1 MRTVRELVAEFRGLH
16 GTAKQK
22 AILGSTGLARAP
34 LTALANGKDLDHAAL
49 ASLLGLMKINS
60 RPVKPR
66 LLGSIGRA
74 HFAARF
80 AAAGCE
86 MESFDYRRAMDTTDG
101 VPWIVETAF
110 GWCPSADTRRLVCG
124 VNWSPGII
132 NPFRETRPL
141 RPEPR
146 HDPQSAAGRSRRAGH
161 PRAAHGL
168 PARRIHRS
176 RQVGGGGPVMKA
188 DKIIGAVQGV
198 TKKWAKQ
205 RKREERDAAAAMNRR
220 YAMTR
225 RRSVSIR
232 DAAFAIM
239 EQAYLK
245 ASANGRLP
253 AHARQ
258 IMYAARPYIQQHA
271 DRELGHRFDQYF
283 TQQLLPEYIETYGVI
298 WNVVYDARGNFTE
311 PHTKAKVPL
320 GTLPVRGYLA
330 QIRQHKVKDPEFDI
344 WEKFYPTLGPK
355 HRFGAILFIEKE
367 GFMPL
372 FEAVQLAERYDLAIM
387 STKGMSVTAARELVD
402 QLCAVHAVPLLVL
415 HDFDKAGF
423 SIAGTLQRSTRR
435 YRFGHGHAAN
445 VIDLGLRLEDVDGL
459 ETEDVYVESPN
470 KARRNLQEN
479 GATPEEIDFLLE
491 QRVELNA
498 FASDEFIQWLER
510 KLVHH
515 GIAKV
520 VPGGDT
526 LADAYRRMR
535 KQALVQERIN
545 EALDELEDDDTEPV
559 PIPDNLIGRI
569 KERQSDDPALRWD
582 AVLREIAE
590 EDHEE
595 AAS

>member
-1 MRTVRELVAEFRGLH
+1 
-16 GTAKQK
+16 
-22 AILGSTGLARAP
+22 
-34 LTALANGKDLDHAAL
+34 
-49 ASLLGLMKINS
+49 
-60 RPVKPR
+60 
-66 LLGSIGRA
+66 
-74 HFAARF
+74 
-80 AAAGCE
+80 
-86 MESFDYRRAMDTTDG
+86 
-101 VPWIVETAF
+101 
-110 GWCPSADTRRLVCG
+110 
-124 VNWSPGII
+124 
-132 NPFRETRPL
+132 
-141 RPEPR
+141 
-146 HDPQSAAGRSRRAGH
+146 
-161 PRAAHGL
+161 
-168 PARRIHRS
+168 
-176 RQVGGGGPVMKA
+176 MKA

-205 RKREERDAAAAMNRR
+205 RKREERNAAAAMNRH

-239 EQAYLK
+239 EQAYLR
-245 ASANGRLP
+245 ASANDSLP

-271 DRELGHRFDQYF
+271 DKELGQRFDQYF
-283 TQQLLPEYIETYGVI
+283 TQQLLPEYIEKGGVI
-298 WNVVYDARGNFTE
+298 WNVVYDSRGNFTE

-320 GTLPVRGYLA
+320 GTLQVRGYLT
-330 QIRQHKVKDPEFDI
+330 QVRQHKVKDPEFDI
-344 WEKFYPTLGPK
+344 WEKLYPTLGPE

-387 STKGMSVTAARELVD
+387 STKGMSVTAAGELVE

-470 KARRNLQEN
+470 KARQNLQEN

-498 FASDEFIQWLER
+498 FASDEFIQWLEL
-510 KLVHH
+510 KLAHH

-559 PIPDNLIGRI
+559 PIADNLIGRI
-569 KERQSDDPALRWD
+569 KERQSDDPTLRWD

-590 EDHEE
+590 EDHK
-595 AAS
+595 AAP